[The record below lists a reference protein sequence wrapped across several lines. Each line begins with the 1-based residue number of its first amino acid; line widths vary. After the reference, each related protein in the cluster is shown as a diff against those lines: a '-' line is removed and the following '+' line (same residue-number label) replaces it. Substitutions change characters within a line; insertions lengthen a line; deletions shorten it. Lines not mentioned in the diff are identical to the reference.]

1 MRTLSQLCYLLQNKL
16 EEKLFEYNDDSVL
29 RTMSDEVNNMCSN
42 WSGNLVESLN
52 ITFDRDINPLDGG
65 ELVVCYV
72 DVVFRGINL
81 RIPVIVNVNRREI
94 TT

>member
-1 MRTLSQLCYLLQNKL
+1 MRTLTQLVYLLQNKL
-16 EEKLFEYNDDSVL
+16 DEKLFEYNDDSIL
-29 RTMSDEVNNMCSN
+29 RTMQDEVNNMFSN
-42 WSGNLVESLN
+42 WVGNLVDGLDIHFE
-52 ITFDRDINPLDGG
+52 RDINPVDGG

-81 RIPVIVNVNRREI
+81 RIPIIVNINRRLA